1 MKNWSDS
8 FPHSHVKGGME
19 YENGNLTVPKAGMY
33 YIYVHLKFATKGK
46 VQVRVNN
53 DIVSLITAPV
63 TAQAPEATSSS
74 NGLFVL
80 NAGDSI
86 SLKIHRCGAPD
97 GGIVKFWMRTDLCY
111 FGAFLI

>member
-1 MKNWSDS
+1 
-8 FPHSHVKGGME
+8 
-19 YENGNLTVPKAGMY
+19 
-33 YIYVHLKFATKGK
+33 

-63 TAQAPEATSSS
+63 TAQAPEATTSS
-74 NGLFVL
+74 NGVFLL

-86 SLKIHRCGAPD
+86 SLKIHPWGAPLD
-97 GGIVKFWMRTDLCY
+97 GVVKFWMRTDLCY